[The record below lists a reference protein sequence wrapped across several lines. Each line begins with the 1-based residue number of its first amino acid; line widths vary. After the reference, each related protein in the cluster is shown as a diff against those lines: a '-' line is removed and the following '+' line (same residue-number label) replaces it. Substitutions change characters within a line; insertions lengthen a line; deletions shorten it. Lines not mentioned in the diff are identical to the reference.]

1 MKKILFLI
9 IGIFLF
15 AQELTFVTPT
25 FDTNYIQDTNNT
37 ENNISANL
45 EKNETNITENVETF
59 DEDFYSQNS
68 KVSFALIIDK
78 QKFFKYLPSIVNS
91 INAYLIQKGVD
102 FNITL
107 YNNDINIS
115 TLPQKYI
122 IDIETNKPKILT
134 FSDYNKTFFIPTFNK
149 NDFNQTFENIYFGGL
164 NFKEQIN
171 LFNNFINDRLFT
183 ISQNSQISKKLLN
196 YERKNPFF
204 VKNFF
209 FPYINYNDLNNSF
222 IILNTDISKSAQ
234 VLSNI
239 TSKEINPLLIFSPQL
254 CYSPAII
261 LLTQKKD
268 REKLIIANSIIN
280 PPLEINDYATLIN
293 SDIKY
298 NWLNYA
304 TNILVNKIYNLQNS
318 EDLFYMND
326 FRIYIFEHQID
337 YKTKLYKIDTSFK
350 EVK

>member
-15 AQELTFVTPT
+15 AQEPT
-25 FDTNYIQDTNNT
+25 FTPPSFDSNYIDNSTDS
-37 ENNISANL
+37 EKNISTNI
-45 EKNETNITENVETF
+45 EQNETNITENVETF
-59 DEDFYSQNS
+59 DENFYTENS

-78 QKFFKYLPSIVNS
+78 QKFFKYIPSIINS

-107 YNNDINIS
+107 YNNDVNVS
-115 TLPQKYI
+115 VLPQKYI
-122 IDIETNKPKILT
+122 IDIETNKSKILT
-134 FSDYNKTFFIPTFNK
+134 FKDYNKTFFIPTFNK
-149 NDFNQTFENIYFGGL
+149 NDFNQTFDNVYFGGL
-164 NFKEQIN
+164 NFKKQID
-171 LFNNFINDRLFT
+171 LFNNFINDKLFT
-183 ISQNSQISKKLLN
+183 ISQFSQISKKLLN
-196 YERKNPFF
+196 YEKQNPLF
-204 VKNFF
+204 VQNFY
-209 FPYINYNDLNNSF
+209 FPNINYNDLNNSF
-222 IILNTDISKSAQ
+222 IILNTDLSKSAQ

-239 TSKEINPLLIFSPQL
+239 TSNDIEPYLIFSPQL

-261 LLTQKKD
+261 FLTQPKD

-280 PPLEINDYATLIN
+280 PPLEINDYATLLN

-304 TNILVNKIYNLQNS
+304 TNILINKIYNLQNG
-318 EDLFYMND
+318 EDLFYMSD
-326 FRIYIFEHQID
+326 FHIYIFEHQID
-337 YKTKLYKIDTSFK
+337 YKTKLYKVDTSFK